1 MNSAEIKLDLF
12 RRIDS
17 IKESD
22 LEKIYIDFLKLLN
35 ARLPYKLSNDEKAA
49 IDEALEASQKGESFS
64 HEEVIDEA
72 KRKFP
77 TLNFK

>member
-12 RRIDS
+12 RKIDS

-49 IDEALEASQKGESFS
+49 IDEALEASQKGENFS

>member
-35 ARLPYKLSNDEKAA
+35 TRLPYKLSNDEKAA
-49 IDEALEASQKGESFS
+49 IDEALEANQKGETFS
-64 HEEVIDEA
+64 HEEVVDEA